1 MSLLDTINNF
11 YEHLVADAVEK
22 SRQPEDSE
30 DLLSDIMCVALNR
43 LPSRYYRHKI
53 DMMFYLPDQELQEMD
68 QKVAKAVAEARV
80 FVVSHQRE

>member
-11 YEHLVADAVEK
+11 YENLVADAVDET
-22 SRQPEDSE
+22 REPEDSE
-30 DLLSDIMCVALNR
+30 DMLADIMCVALNR

-68 QKVAKAVAEARV
+68 QKVKKAVAEARS
-80 FVVSHQRE
+80 FVISHQRE